1 MPDQYFQP
9 STVGGRVPAMGP
21 TGRLPRGL
29 SQVCDNSR
37 AENLATAGCMT
48 DVYKRQ
54 IAAPGQCHGTPLL
67 LSSAYSPTR
76 ANWCLVTTRCTGSL
90 YFSLLK

>member
-48 DVYKRQ
+48 GVCFHEQR
-54 IAAPGQCHGTPLL
+54 AASPARMRPYEPGLRIPQAPNH
-67 LSSAYSPTR
+67 PTLR
-76 ANWCLVTTRCTGSL
+76 RTTS
-90 YFSLLK
+90 